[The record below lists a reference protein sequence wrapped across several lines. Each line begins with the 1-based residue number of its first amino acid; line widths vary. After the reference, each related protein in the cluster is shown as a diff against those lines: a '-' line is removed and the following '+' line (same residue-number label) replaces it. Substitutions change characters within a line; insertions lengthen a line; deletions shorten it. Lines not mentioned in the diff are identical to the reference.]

1 MATKN
6 HQPLTFTL
14 TKEVEQTL
22 DNMRKK
28 LDIDIIK
35 DNHMNSVNRD
45 NLIVCSDYLHRSTPT
60 KEFKYEKFRQ

>member
-6 HQPLTFTL
+6 QPLTFTL
-14 TKEVEQTL
+14 SKEVEQTL

-35 DNHMNSVNRD
+35 DNHLNSVNRD
-45 NLIVCSDYLHRSTPT
+45 ILIVC
-60 KEFKYEKFRQ
+60 